1 MDSRG
6 PPPEFFEALKKYPN
20 LEDAKLLLKGED
32 AYSKSLLAFILT
44 RLSEDNDAQ
53 VEEILDTID
62 TTGNDIAM
70 MFCFMTHERLLET
83 TQAKNLIFKRF
94 GQTLLEDAEAEAEAG
109 EPEPALAP
117 KVKQEGGTK
126 KKRALKVRKTK
137 RFSRV

>member
-32 AYSKSLLAFILT
+32 AYSKSLLVFILT

-70 MFCFMTHERLLET
+70 MLCFMTHERLLET

-94 GQTLLEDAEAEAEAG
+94 GQTLLEDAEAEAG